1 MTRSPP
7 LKSHAEV
14 DDEIAGLTSSGIH
27 IPAQPKVVL
36 DVTTALLSSEC
47 DFRSVS
53 HMIGQDAGLTAM
65 LYKVSRSA
73 AFSRSRPPQSIEQI
87 LALVGLRQTAYL
99 VQAYGVTAVLKNSN
113 KQSLEHFWSR
123 TNSIADLASLICHE
137 RLRNGASLG
146 VSPEQAY
153 MLGIFHD
160 CGIPI
165 LMQRFPEYCQMMTT
179 HTAEWPDVANHDKTL
194 GVDHC
199 SIGYLM
205 ARHWR
210 LPDLIADA
218 ILGHHNLA
226 EVETQ
231 PVRTLIAVLALAT
244 HLYSEERG
252 FIDREW
258 DEIGGL
264 ILEELAIR
272 PNDLPEVSEEIFEL
286 IGA

>member
-1 MTRSPP
+1 M
-7 LKSHAEV
+7 KSHKEV
-14 DDEIAGLTSSGIH
+14 DDEIAGLISSGIH

-36 DVTTALLSSEC
+36 DVTSALLSSEC

-53 HMIGQDAGLTAM
+53 HLIGQDAGLTAM

-99 VQAYGVTAVLKNSN
+99 VQAYGVTAVLKNN
-113 KQSLEHFWSR
+113 KQSLEHFWTR
-123 TNSIADLASLICHE
+123 TNNIADLASLICYE
-137 RLRNGASLG
+137 RLRNGALQR

-165 LMQRFPEYCQMMTT
+165 LMQRFPEYCQIMTSSSV
-179 HTAEWPDVANHDKTL
+179 EWPDVQNNDKAV

-218 ILGHHNLA
+218 ILGHHSIA

-231 PVRTLIAVLALAT
+231 PVRSLIAVLALAT
-244 HLYSEERG
+244 HFYSEERG

-258 DEIGGL
+258 DGIGDL
-264 ILEELAIR
+264 VLEELAIR
-272 PNDLPEVSEEIFEL
+272 PDDLLEVREEVFEL
-286 IGA
+286 VGV